1 MKKQLQQTKEF
12 HEVYECIIQ
21 ESPQFPK
28 KDIQKLREKLIAEEL
43 EEFRKANENEDMVE
57 ATDAL
62 VDLLYVVYG
71 AAISY
76 GLEDVLEAAFDEVH
90 ESNMSKLDADGNPIL
105 REDGKILKGENYF
118 SPDLESII
126 EKHQD

>member
-1 MKKQLQQTKEF
+1 MEKQLQQRKEF
-12 HEVYECIIQ
+12 NEVYGCLTQ

-28 KDIQKLREKLIAEEL
+28 KDIQELQEKLIAEEL
-43 EEFRKANENEDMVE
+43 EEFRQANENEDMVE

-90 ESNMSKLDADGNPIL
+90 ESNMSKLDEDGNPIL

-118 SPDLESII
+118 PPDLKSII

>member
-1 MKKQLQQTKEF
+1 MEKQLQQTKEF
-12 HEVYECIIQ
+12 HEVYECLIQ
-21 ESPQFPK
+21 ESPQFPQ
-28 KDIQKLREKLIAEEL
+28 KDTQKLREKLIAEEL
-43 EEFRKANENEDMVE
+43 EEFRQANENEDMVE

-105 REDGKILKGENYF
+105 REDGKILKGGNYF
-118 SPDLESII
+118 PPDLESII
-126 EKHQD
+126 EKHQN